1 MLADESP
8 GSFALERVR
17 LTRRVRRKIGLREWL
32 SPDGVFSAGRSEE
45 GDVRVRLKVVPIVVA
60 ALLFA
65 CVGAAQ
71 DWRGR
76 GRVDGRVLNEKGEG
90 VPGAKL
96 TLKRGGA
103 GPEAVTSDKNG
114 RWAYLGLA
122 GGSWDIDVD
131 AAGYLPFRT
140 TVQISEIER
149 IPSMVIRLQPAPKA
163 EPTPAGAPKNAAP
176 DVIPILEHGNQL
188 LEQKDFAG
196 ARAEY
201 EKALASVPN
210 NPIILRAI
218 AQTYYGEKKVD
229 EAIAMLKKVVELDPT
244 DTTALLLLA
253 NLQIEK
259 GNLEEG
265 KATLA
270 KAPADAIKDPGVFT
284 NIGILLLNKKKPED
298 AWTYFDQAVKLA
310 PGDADGYYYRG
321 LAGYQAKKKAEAK
334 ADFQKYLE
342 LAPQGENAADVKEYL
357 KTLK

>member
-1 MLADESP
+1 MR
-8 GSFALERVR
+8 F
-17 LTRRVRRKIGLREWL
+17 
-32 SPDGVFSAGRSEE
+32 RS
-45 GDVRVRLKVVPIVVA
+45 KVAFVA
-60 ALLFA
+60 ALAVLA
-65 CVGAAQ
+65 AGVVAAQ

-76 GRVDGRVLNEKGEG
+76 GRVDGRVMNEKGEG
-90 VPGAKL
+90 IAGAKL

-103 GPEAVTSDKNG
+103 GPEAITSDKNG

-122 GGSWDIDVD
+122 GGAWDVDVD
-131 AAGYLPFRT
+131 ASGYLPFRT
-140 TVQISEIER
+140 TVQLSEVER
-149 IPSMVIRLQPAPKA
+149 VPSMVIRLQPAPTA
-163 EPTPAGAPKNAAP
+163 EPTPIAAVPKP

-188 LEQKDFAG
+188 LEQKDYAG

-201 EKALASVPN
+201 QKALAQVPD

-229 EAIAMLKKVVELDPT
+229 EAIATLKKVVELDPN

-259 GNLEEG
+259 GNLDEG

-270 KAPADAIKDPGVFT
+270 KAPADAIKDPSVYT

-298 AWTYFDQAVKLA
+298 AWSYFDQAIKLA
-310 PGDADGYYYRG
+310 PTEAEGYYYRG
-321 LAGYQAKKKAEAK
+321 MAAYQSKKKAEAK

>member
-1 MLADESP
+1 MRFQS
-8 GSFALERVR
+8 
-17 LTRRVRRKIGLREWL
+17 KI
-32 SPDGVFSAGRSEE
+32 VSAA
-45 GDVRVRLKVVPIVVA
+45 VL

-65 CVGAAQ
+65 GAGRAQ

-76 GRVDGRVLNEKGEG
+76 ARVDGRVLNEKGEG

-96 TLKRGGA
+96 VFRRAGA
-103 GPEAVTSDKNG
+103 GPEAIASDKNG

-122 GGSWDIDVD
+122 GGAWDIDVEAD
-131 AAGYLPFRT
+131 GYLPYRT
-140 TVQISEIER
+140 TVQLSEIDR
-149 IPSMVIRLQPAPKA
+149 IPSMAIRLQPAPKA
-163 EPTPAGAPKNAAP
+163 EPTPAAGVPKNAAP

-188 LEQKDFAG
+188 IEQKDFAG

-201 EKALASVPN
+201 EKALVSVPN

-229 EAIAMLKKVVELDPT
+229 QAIATLKKVVELDPN
-244 DTTALLLLA
+244 DSTALLLLA

-270 KAPADAIKDPGVFT
+270 KVPADAIKDPGVFT

-310 PGDADGYYYRG
+310 PADADGYYYRG
-321 LAGYQAKKKAEAK
+321 MAAYQAKKKAEAK

-342 LAPQGENAADVKEYL
+342 LAPQGGNAADVKEYL

>member
-1 MLADESP
+1 MKFLSKV
-8 GSFALERVR
+8 AL
-17 LTRRVRRKIGLREWL
+17 
-32 SPDGVFSAGRSEE
+32 
-45 GDVRVRLKVVPIVVA
+45 VA
-60 ALLFA
+60 ALALLGA
-65 CVGAAQ
+65 GVVAAQ

-90 VPGAKL
+90 IPGAKL
-96 TLKRGGA
+96 TLKRGGV
-103 GPEAVTSDKNG
+103 GPEAITSDKNG

-122 GGSWDIDVD
+122 GGAWDVDVD

-140 TVQISEIER
+140 TVQLSEVER
-149 IPSMVIRLQPAPKA
+149 VPSMVIRLQPAPMA
-163 EPTPAGAPKNAAP
+163 EPTPIAAVPKP

-188 LEQKDFAG
+188 LEQKDYPG

-201 EKALASVPN
+201 EKALAQVPD

-229 EAIAMLKKVVELDPT
+229 EAIATLKKVVELDPN
-244 DTTALLLLA
+244 DATALLLLA

-259 GNLEEG
+259 GNLDEG

-270 KAPADAIKDPGVFT
+270 KAPADAVKDPSMYT

-310 PGDADGYYYRG
+310 PTEADGYYYRG
-321 LAGYQAKKKAEAK
+321 MAAYQSKKKAEAK
-334 ADFQKYLE
+334 ADFQKYVE